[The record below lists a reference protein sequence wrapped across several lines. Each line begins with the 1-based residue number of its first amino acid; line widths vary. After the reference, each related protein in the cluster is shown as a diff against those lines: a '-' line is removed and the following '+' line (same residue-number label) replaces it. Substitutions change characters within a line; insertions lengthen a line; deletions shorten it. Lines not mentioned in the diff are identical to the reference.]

1 MNPPINKDGTG
12 RFWFLSLLVFALP
25 TAAIIMQVLD
35 DTGGVFVYP
44 IDDTYIH
51 LAVAKNLVNHHIW
64 GVSGHEFA
72 SASSSV
78 LYPIILSG
86 IFVITGVQ
94 TIVPFVVNVLAALV
108 FMYVLKKWMNRQELG
123 LTEQLIVMVGAILLT
138 PLPTIVLVGMEHTLH
153 LLFFFLFLTSFAEAV
168 ANRVRLPWLTY
179 LWATMLIATRFEG
192 LPAVALACLLL
203 LVQRKWMEA
212 VKLVFLGLLPVV
224 IFGVIS
230 AAHNGFF
237 LPNAVVLKPQLPPLN
252 AGAWSAYFS
261 NQLIPR
267 LFKTTFYSTLAI
279 QRLLIIIPVVFL
291 VFLQRFREKSEFYY
305 LLALL
310 MGVSFVHV
318 AVAVFSAHLRYEAY
332 LAGTAIPILLTI
344 LVKFRPRDIKD
355 SFSRY
360 RLAVVVLGLFL
371 LGPFLTRSWTAF
383 SNIGLGSVW
392 IHDQQYQMGQ
402 FVHEYYD
409 NEGVT
414 FNDIGA
420 VSYYSEGKK
429 LDILGLGNNE
439 VAHWR
444 HDRSDLYLRTSSF
457 NDSLA
462 KLKNIRVGVIYE
474 PTLKAYTEHWKKVA
488 SWEIPFDNPIPF
500 YDSVSWYAVDTA
512 EAANLSRNLKK
523 YQARMPK
530 EIVVRYY

>member
-1 MNPPINKDGTG
+1 MNLPINKDGTI
-12 RFWFLSLLVFALP
+12 RFWYLSLFVFALP
-25 TAAIIMQVLD
+25 LVTIIIQMLD
-35 DTGGVFVYP
+35 ATGGVFVYP

-51 LAVAKNLVNHHIW
+51 LAVAKNLVNHHTW

-78 LYPIILSG
+78 SYPIILSG
-86 IFVITGVQ
+86 IFLLTGVQ
-94 TIVPFVVNVLAALV
+94 TIVPFVVNVLAALA
-108 FMYVLKKWMNRQELG
+108 FMYVLKKWMDRQELG
-123 LTEQLIVMVGAILLT
+123 LTEQLIVMIGTILLT

-153 LLFFFLFLTSFAEAV
+153 LLFFFLFLTSFAESITKGTK
-168 ANRVRLPWLTY
+168 LPWTTY
-179 LWATMLIATRFEG
+179 LWAALLIATRFEG

-203 LVQRKWMEA
+203 LVQRKWVA
-212 VKLVFLGLLPVV
+212 AIQLGFVGVLPVLVFGA
-224 IFGVIS
+224 IS
-230 AAHNGFF
+230 TAHNGFF

-267 LFKTTFYSTLAI
+267 LFKTTFYTTLAI
-279 QRLLIIIPVVFL
+279 QRLLIIIPLVFL
-291 VFLQRFREKSEFYY
+291 VFLQRFKEKSEFYY

-332 LAGTAIPILLTI
+332 LAGTAIPILLTV
-344 LVKFRPRDIKD
+344 LVKFRPRNIKD
-355 SFSRY
+355 SLSKY
-360 RLAVVVLGLFL
+360 KLALVVLGLFL

-402 FVHEYYD
+402 FVHQYYD
-409 NEGVT
+409 TDGVT

-444 HDRSDLYLRTSSF
+444 HDRGDLYLRTSTF

-462 KLKNIRVGVIYE
+462 RLKNIRVGVIYE

-512 EAANLSRNLKK
+512 EAGNLSKNLKK